1 MTIGKRTKEKLKER
15 FFVAKPAAKLTQGM
29 MIKILREKNE
39 LSQNELARLTGLNQ
53 STISS
58 LENNKINLGVER
70 AKTLA
75 RILKVHP
82 AVLAFPDWEN
92 ELVA

>member
-1 MTIGKRTKEKLKER
+1 MTIGKRTKEKLNEK
-15 FFVAKPAAKLTQGM
+15 FSVAKPSAKLTQGM

-39 LSQNELARLTGLNQ
+39 LSQNELARLTSLSQ

-58 LENNKINLGVER
+58 LENNKIKLGVER
-70 AKTLA
+70 AKALA
-75 RILKVHP
+75 KTLKVHP

>member
-1 MTIGKRTKEKLKER
+1 MTIGKRTKAKLKEK
-15 FFVAKPAAKLTQGM
+15 FSATKPVAKLTQGM

-58 LENNKINLGVER
+58 LENNKIKLGVER
-70 AKTLA
+70 AKILA
-75 RILKVHP
+75 RVLKVHP
-82 AVLAFPDWEN
+82 AALAFPDWKN